1 MKSMTRR
8 SLRTATTSENAEV
21 AIEAQR
27 LYDLADTLI
36 MRAEHLRD
44 AAEELV
50 EAAHLKVHLWSDHS
64 DIPTR
69 RPLHTLGR

>member
-1 MKSMTRR
+1 MTRR
-8 SLRTATTSENAEV
+8 QLRTATDSETAEI

-27 LYDLADTLI
+27 LYDLADSLVA
-36 MRAEHLRD
+36 RAEHLRD

-50 EAAHLKVHLWSDHS
+50 DSAHINVHLWSGHR

-69 RPLHTLGR
+69 RPLDTPHQ